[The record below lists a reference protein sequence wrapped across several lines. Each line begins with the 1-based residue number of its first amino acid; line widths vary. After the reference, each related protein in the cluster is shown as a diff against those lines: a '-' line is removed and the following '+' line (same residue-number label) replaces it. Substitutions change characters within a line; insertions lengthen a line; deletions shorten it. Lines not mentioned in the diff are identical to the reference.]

1 MARLQSFSEKHPSIP
16 FIHAHPGLVRTN
28 LVANSPSTLI
38 RASSF
43 LTRILTR
50 LIAITPDEC
59 AEYMWN
65 SIYTTVG
72 NKPGAWRTGWKGE
85 DLGKKRYYGDGE
97 KRRKLWEHTSAVVE
111 VALGRSTDSATY
123 MN

>member
-1 MARLQSFSEKHPSIP
+1 LA
-16 FIHAHPGLVRTN
+16 GLLRAG
-28 LVANSPSTLI
+28 LGQLWALSPSPHIT
-38 RASSF
+38 S
-43 LTRILTR
+43 

-85 DLGKKRYYGDGE
+85 DLGKRRYYGDGE

-111 VALGRSTDSATY
+111 VALGRITDSATY